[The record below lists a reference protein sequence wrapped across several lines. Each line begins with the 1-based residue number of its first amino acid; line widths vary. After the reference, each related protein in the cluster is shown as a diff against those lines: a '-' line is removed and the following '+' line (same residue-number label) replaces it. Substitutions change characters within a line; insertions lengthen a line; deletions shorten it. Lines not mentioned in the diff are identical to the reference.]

1 MESKSNIESIR
12 TWLRSC
18 PAIDNN
24 RFFRVDYID
33 DDPECYAIY
42 SVPSPLT
49 YKKDILGAVY
59 YDDVQTMNFYFCIIC
74 PWGKD
79 ITQNMENIRA
89 ATAVI
94 EWMQE
99 QNMSANFPT
108 LEEGEVV
115 SILPTLTPQ
124 PLQQTAETAIYQ
136 ISIQLK
142 YRR

>member
-12 TWLRSC
+12 AWLRTC
-18 PAIDNN
+18 PAIDNSK
-24 RFFRVDYID
+24 FFRVDYID
-33 DDPECYAIY
+33 DDPNCYAIY
-42 SVPSPLT
+42 SVPSALN
-49 YKKDILGAVY
+49 YKTDILGETY
-59 YDDVQTMNFYFCIIC
+59 LDSVQSLSFYFCIIC

-79 ITQNMENIRA
+79 IKQNMENIRA

>member
-18 PAIDNN
+18 PDIDNSQY
-24 RFFRVDYID
+24 FRVDYID
-33 DDPECYAIY
+33 DDPNCYAIY
-42 SVPSPLT
+42 SVPSPLV
-49 YKKDILGAVY
+49 YKTDILGEVY
-59 YDDVQTMNFYFCIIC
+59 PDAVQTMNFYFCVIC

-79 ITQNMENIRA
+79 IKQNVENIRA
-89 ATAVI
+89 VSAVVDWI
-94 EWMQE
+94 QA
-99 QNMSANFPT
+99 QNASRNFPA
-108 LEEGEVV
+108 LDEGSVV

-124 PLQQTAETAIYQ
+124 PMQQTAETVVYQ